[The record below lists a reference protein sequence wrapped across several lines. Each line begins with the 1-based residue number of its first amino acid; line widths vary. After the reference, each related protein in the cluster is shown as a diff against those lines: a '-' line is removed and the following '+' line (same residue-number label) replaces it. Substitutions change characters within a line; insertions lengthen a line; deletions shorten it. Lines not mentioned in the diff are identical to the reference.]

1 MDALKE
7 HILSNNK
14 KKVSMEKI
22 NLSEFKENS
31 LAINEMLHTS
41 GGSSDSSGTVHCQT
55 QCNGSD
61 ADHKTCDVDW

>member
-1 MDALKE
+1 
-7 HILSNNK
+7 
-14 KKVSMEKI
+14 MEKI

-55 QCNGSD
+55 D
-61 ADHKTCDVDW
+61 AMAVMQITKHVM

>member
-1 MDALKE
+1 
-7 HILSNNK
+7 
-14 KKVSMEKI
+14 MEKI

-61 ADHKTCDVDW
+61 ADHKTCDVEWQLVQWDSERLAEGHI

>member
-1 MDALKE
+1 
-7 HILSNNK
+7 
-14 KKVSMEKI
+14 MEII